1 MDKNREFDNILD
13 ECLERLLVKGETI
26 DQCLQSYPEHADE
39 LRPLLQMAVE
49 AKTAIAIQPRPEFR
63 ERARYQ
69 MQAAFHQATEPRR
82 GLRLIFRLSRGWAI
96 ALSIALVVLLAGGG
110 TVAAAGYSMPD
121 SPLYPVKLATEQV
134 QMAFTFTDMGK
145 AELHARL
152 TDRRVAEI
160 AYLASKGTPQQ
171 VEQIVQRLDN
181 HLGMIASLTS
191 TQAVMMTE
199 ETAEEATSDA
209 AWAPTFEESQLS
221 PGDPRLATG
230 PPMAGNHH
238 KAELRT
244 ILGHNAVD
252 QPARLRAALETAPPS
267 IRPILLQAIA
277 LSEAGYETVLEALDY

>member
-1 MDKNREFDNILD
+1 MGKNREFDNILD
-13 ECLERLLVKGETI
+13 ECLERLLAKGETI

-39 LRPLLQMAVE
+39 LKPLLQMAAE

-69 MQAAFHQATEPRR
+69 MQAAFHERTEPRR
-82 GLRLIFRLSRGWAI
+82 GLGFIFRLSRGWAI

-121 SPLYPVKLATEQV
+121 SLLYPVKLATEQV

-152 TDRRVAEI
+152 ADRRVAEI
-160 AYLASKGTPQQ
+160 AHMASKGTPQQ

-191 TQAVMMTE
+191 TQVVMITE

-209 AWAPTFEESQLS
+209 AWAPTFEEAEVS
-221 PGDPRLATG
+221 PGEARLAAG
-230 PPMAGNHH
+230 PPAGNHH
-238 KAELRT
+238 KAELRI
-244 ILGHNAVD
+244 ILGHNAVNH
-252 QPARLRAALETAPPS
+252 PAQLRAALENASPS
-267 IRPILLQAIA
+267 VRPILLRAIA

>member
-1 MDKNREFDNILD
+1 MNRNREFNNILD
-13 ECLERLLVKGETI
+13 ECLERLLAKGETI

-39 LRPLLQMAVE
+39 LKPLLKMAMD

-69 MQAAFHQATEPRR
+69 MQAAFHQATEPKRR
-82 GLRLIFRLSRGWAI
+82 LGFILRLSRGWAI

-134 QMAFTFTDMGK
+134 QMAFTFSDMGK
-145 AELHARL
+145 AELHAGL
-152 TDRRVAEI
+152 ADRRVAEI
-160 AYLASKGTPQQ
+160 AYMANKGTPQQ

-191 TQAVMMTE
+191 TQVVMMTE

-209 AWAPTFEESQLS
+209 AWAPTFEESQFS
-221 PGDPRLATG
+221 PGEPRLGAE
-230 PPMAGNHH
+230 PPVGNHH
-238 KAELRT
+238 KAELRI

-252 QPARLRAALETAPPS
+252 HPAQLRAALETAPPS
-267 IRPILLQAIA
+267 VRPILLRAIA
-277 LSEAGYETVLEALDY
+277 LSEAGYETALESLNY